1 MSLAA
6 MIIEPYPSS
15 RYGLVDAIVAMLGL
29 MEQIRLII
37 IDQHKGVR
45 NALRVRLRSA
55 PNLVIVGTVDA
66 NEARRLLQTD
76 LQPDV
81 ALLGL
86 SGQNDELGYMV
97 ELVKLLV
104 AGGTAV
110 LALSSYID
118 DMAREQVL
126 QAGASDFRLK
136 NINTPELLAEI
147 EQLAEDHRKQQ
158 IG

>member
-1 MSLAA
+1 
-6 MIIEPYPSS
+6 
-15 RYGLVDAIVAMLGL
+15 MLGL
-29 MEQIRLII
+29 MKQIRLII

-55 PNLVIVGTVDA
+55 PNLVIVGSVDA
-66 NEARRLLQTD
+66 DEATRLTQSD
-76 LQPDV
+76 LPPDV

-86 SGQNDELGYMV
+86 SGRNDDLGYMV
-97 ELVKLLV
+97 ALVKRLV

-118 DMAREQVL
+118 DMARELVL
-126 QAGASDFRLK
+126 QAGASDYRLK

-147 EQLAEDHRKQQ
+147 ELLAEDHRKHH
-158 IG
+158 IDDL

>member
-1 MSLAA
+1 
-6 MIIEPYPSS
+6 
-15 RYGLVDAIVAMLGL
+15 MLGL
-29 MEQIRLII
+29 MERIRLII

-45 NALRVRLRSA
+45 TALRVRLRSA
-55 PNLVIVGTVDA
+55 PNLVIVGSVDA
-66 NEARRLLQTD
+66 DEAKQLMQSD

-86 SGQNDELGYMV
+86 SGQNDDLGYMV
-97 ELVKLLV
+97 ALVKQLV

-118 DMAREQVL
+118 DMARELVL
-126 QAGASDFRLK
+126 QAGASDYRLK

-147 EQLAEDHRKQQ
+147 ELLAEDHRNHQVDDL
-158 IG
+158 

>member
-1 MSLAA
+1 MLA
-6 MIIEPYPSS
+6 
-15 RYGLVDAIVAMLGL
+15 L
-29 MEQIRLII
+29 MDQIRVII

-55 PNLVIVGTVDA
+55 PNLAIVGTVSA
-66 NEARRLLQTD
+66 NEAKRLLQTGP
-76 LQPDV
+76 QPEV

-86 SGQNDELGYMV
+86 SGQLDELGTMV
-97 ELVKLLV
+97 ELVKLL
-104 AGGTAV
+104 AAKGTAV

-118 DMAREQVL
+118 DLARELLL

-147 EQLAEDHRKQQ
+147 EALAEDRRKHQ
-158 IG
+158 IDL

>member
-1 MSLAA
+1 MF
-6 MIIEPYPSS
+6 
-15 RYGLVDAIVAMLGL
+15 GL

-45 NALRVRLRSA
+45 NAMRIRLRSA
-55 PNLVIVGTVDA
+55 PNLAIVGSVDA
-66 NEARRLLQTD
+66 DEAKRLAQTD

-86 SGQNDELGYMV
+86 SGQNDELAYMV
-97 ELVKLLV
+97 DLVKQLV
-104 AGGTAV
+104 AKGTAV

-118 DMAREQVL
+118 DMAREMVL
-126 QAGASDFRLK
+126 QAGASDYRLK

-147 EQLAEDHRKQQ
+147 ELLAEDHRKHK
-158 IG
+158 IDN

>member
-1 MSLAA
+1 M
-6 MIIEPYPSS
+6 
-15 RYGLVDAIVAMLGL
+15 LVL
-29 MEQIRLII
+29 MDQIRVII

-45 NALRVRLRSA
+45 NALRIRLRSA
-55 PNLVIVGTVDA
+55 LNLEIVGTVSAD
-66 NEARRLLQTD
+66 EAEQLLQSG
-76 LQPDV
+76 LQAEV

-86 SGQNDELGYMV
+86 SGQIDELGTMV

-118 DMAREQVL
+118 DIARELLL
-126 QAGASDFRLK
+126 QAGASDFHLK

-147 EQLAEDHRKQQ
+147 EHLAEDRRKYQVDNL
-158 IG
+158 

>member
-1 MSLAA
+1 
-6 MIIEPYPSS
+6 
-15 RYGLVDAIVAMLGL
+15 MLGL

-45 NALRVRLRSA
+45 NAMRIRLRSA
-55 PNLVIVGTVDA
+55 PNLAIMGSVDA
-66 NEARRLLQTD
+66 DEAKRLVQTD

-86 SGQNDELGYMV
+86 SGQNDELAYMV
-97 ELVKLLV
+97 ELVKQLV

-118 DMAREQVL
+118 DMARELVL
-126 QAGASDFRLK
+126 QAGASDYRLK

-147 EQLAEDHRKQQ
+147 ELLAEDHRKHQ
-158 IG
+158 IDDL

>member
-1 MSLAA
+1 
-6 MIIEPYPSS
+6 
-15 RYGLVDAIVAMLGL
+15 MLGL

-55 PNLVIVGTVDA
+55 PSVAVVGSVDA
-66 NEARRLLQTD
+66 HEAVQLAYND
-76 LQPDV
+76 LHPDV

-86 SGQNDELGYMV
+86 SGKNDDLNYVV
-97 ELVKLLV
+97 ELVKKLV

-110 LALSSYID
+110 LALTSYID
-118 DMAREQVL
+118 DLAREVVL
-126 QAGASDFRLK
+126 QAGASDYRLK

-147 EQLAEDHRKQQ
+147 EQLAEEHKKQVDDL
-158 IG
+158 

>member
-1 MSLAA
+1 
-6 MIIEPYPSS
+6 
-15 RYGLVDAIVAMLGL
+15 MLGL

-55 PNLVIVGTVDA
+55 PSLAIVGAVDAEKVKNLVQA
-66 NEARRLLQTD
+66 D

-86 SGQNDELGYMV
+86 SGHNDELGFMV

-104 AGGTAV
+104 AKGTAV
-110 LALSSYID
+110 LALTSYID
-118 DMAREQVL
+118 DLARELLL
-126 QAGASDFRLK
+126 QAGASDYRLK
-136 NINTPELLAEI
+136 TVNTPELLAEI
-147 EQLAEDHRKQQ
+147 ELLAEEQRKHK
-158 IG
+158 IDN

>member
-1 MSLAA
+1 MF
-6 MIIEPYPSS
+6 
-15 RYGLVDAIVAMLGL
+15 GL

-45 NALRVRLRSA
+45 NAMRIRLRSA
-55 PNLVIVGTVDA
+55 PNLAIVGSVDA
-66 NEARRLLQTD
+66 DEAKRLAQTD

-86 SGQNDELGYMV
+86 SGQNDELAYMV
-97 ELVKLLV
+97 DLVKQLV
-104 AGGTAV
+104 AKGTAV

-118 DMAREQVL
+118 DMAREMVL
-126 QAGASDFRLK
+126 QAGASDYRLK

-147 EQLAEDHRKQQ
+147 ELLAEDHRKHQ
-158 IG
+158 IDN

>member
-1 MSLAA
+1 
-6 MIIEPYPSS
+6 
-15 RYGLVDAIVAMLGL
+15 

-55 PNLVIVGTVDA
+55 ANIAIVGSVDVD
-66 NEARRLLQTD
+66 EAKQMLQTD
-76 LQPDV
+76 LPPEV

-86 SGQNDELGYMV
+86 SGQMDELSYMV

-104 AGGTAV
+104 TGGTAV

-118 DMAREQVL
+118 DMARELVL

-147 EQLAEDHRKQQ
+147 ELLAEDHRKHQ
-158 IG
+158 INDLP

>member
-1 MSLAA
+1 
-6 MIIEPYPSS
+6 
-15 RYGLVDAIVAMLGL
+15 MLGL

-55 PNLVIVGTVDA
+55 PNLVIVGSVDA
-66 NEARRLLQTD
+66 DEATRLTQSD
-76 LQPDV
+76 LPPDV

-86 SGQNDELGYMV
+86 SGRNDDLGYMV
-97 ELVKLLV
+97 ALVKRLV

-118 DMAREQVL
+118 DMARELVL
-126 QAGASDFRLK
+126 QAGASDYRLK

-147 EQLAEDHRKQQ
+147 ELLAEDHRKHH
-158 IG
+158 IDDL

>member
-1 MSLAA
+1 
-6 MIIEPYPSS
+6 
-15 RYGLVDAIVAMLGL
+15 MLEL

-55 PNLVIVGTVDA
+55 PNLDIVGTVDV
-66 NEARRLLQTD
+66 NEAKHLLQTGVK
-76 LQPDV
+76 PEV

-86 SGQNDELGYMV
+86 SGQNDNLSYMV
-97 ELVKLLV
+97 ELVKRLV
-104 AGGTAV
+104 TGGTAV

-118 DMAREQVL
+118 DMARELVL
-126 QAGASDFRLK
+126 QAGASDYRLK

-147 EQLAEDHRKQQ
+147 ELLAEDHRKQQ
-158 IG
+158 IDNL